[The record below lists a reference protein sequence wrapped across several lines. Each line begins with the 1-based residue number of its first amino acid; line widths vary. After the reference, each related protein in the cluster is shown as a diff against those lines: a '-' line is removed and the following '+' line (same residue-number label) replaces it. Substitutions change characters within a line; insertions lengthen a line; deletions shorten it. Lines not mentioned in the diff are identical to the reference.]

1 MTTYENVPTI
11 IEEICDSIK
20 NLLVTKNRKYGNSAL
35 NPVSI
40 FYKGTAGDALKV
52 RIDDKLSRVL
62 NQQDDEDEDV
72 VDDLIGYLVLYKVH
86 MKINKTLE
94 KKSSPRK

>member
-1 MTTYENVPTI
+1 MDIPQL
-11 IEEICDSIK
+11 IEKKCDEIK
-20 NLLVTKNRKYGNSAL
+20 ELLLTKNRKYGNSAL
-35 NPVSI
+35 QPVRI
-40 FYKGTAGDALKV
+40 FHQGDTGDALKV

-86 MKINKTLE
+86 LYIKNNRL
-94 KKSSPRK
+94 KKS

>member
-1 MTTYENVPTI
+1 MPKPQVNDVPVL
-11 IEEICDSIK
+11 IEKVCDSIK
-20 NLLVTKNRKYGNSAL
+20 DLLITKNRKYGNSAL
-35 NPVSI
+35 EPVSI
-40 FYKGTAGDALKV
+40 FYKGDTGDALRV

-86 MKINKTLE
+86 MMRNK
-94 KKSSPRK
+94 KASSG